1 MRTLT
6 ILLACLLVGLQF
18 RLWIGDG
25 SLAEV
30 WTLNQAVIAQ
40 QAENE
45 RLSARNDALAA
56 EVEDLRKGK
65 TAIEERAR
73 TELGMIAKGET
84 FFQIIPQPEL
94 SHYEVMRSAS
104 SDY

>member
-1 MRTLT
+1 M
-6 ILLACLLVGLQF
+6 LACLLVGLQF

-30 WTLNQAVIAQ
+30 WTLNKAVMAQ

-56 EVEDLRKGK
+56 EVEDLRQGK

-73 TELGMIAKGET
+73 TELGMIARGET
-84 FFQIIPQPEL
+84 FFQIIPQPET
-94 SHYEVMRSAS
+94 SRYELMQSAS